1 MIKWWSRRSLRARL
15 TIAAT
20 NVMAAAIAAAAG
32 LLIWRVHDALIAGLD
47 AKASSQALE
56 VATTTAGSN
65 RPTMPASLAP
75 EAAAQVVSESGRVVV
90 SSTNLVGEPRLFTF
104 SPSPARTSLR
114 TVPATPLGDND
125 PYRVAAV
132 FTSGPD
138 GSRYVVYVG
147 LPIAE
152 VTTSITELTAALAL
166 GGPALA
172 AVLAG
177 VTWLLVGRALA
188 PVDVLRQQAADITVT
203 DLHER
208 VGVPPSD
215 DELARLAI
223 TLNELLARIESSLD
237 QQRQFVA
244 DAAHELRS
252 PVAAILA
259 QLEVEHS
266 YAVGATDPGAEAVI
280 REVRRLSQLVDD
292 LLALARLDASPR
304 RATVPV
310 DLDDVVLAEIDALRH
325 RTDLVLDAS
334 GVTAARV
341 QGDPGLL
348 MRVVRNLLDNAER
361 YARSRITVHL
371 DDSGGDAW
379 LIVADDGP
387 GIQEEQRQRIFER
400 FTRLEDG
407 RSRDAGGVGL
417 GLSIVHE
424 VVTAHEGSVRVEDN
438 LPGARFTIRLP
449 AAP

>member
-1 MIKWWSRRSLRARL
+1 MRARL

-20 NVMAAAIAAAAG
+20 TVMAAAIAAAAG
-32 LLIWRVHDALIAGLD
+32 LLIWRVHDALITGLD
-47 AKASSQALE
+47 ARATSQALE
-56 VATTTAGSN
+56 IATSAGN
-65 RPTMPASLAP
+65 ARPTMPATLAP
-75 EAAAQVVSESGRVVV
+75 GTAAQVVTESGRVAV
-90 SSTNLVGEPRLFTF
+90 SSTNLDGEPRLFTF
-104 SPSPARTSLR
+104 SPSPAQTELR
-114 TVPATPLGDND
+114 TIPATPLGDND

-132 FTSGPD
+132 SASGPD
-138 GSRYVVYVG
+138 GKRYVVYVG

-166 GGPALA
+166 GGPALV

-177 VTWLLVGRALA
+177 ITWLLVGRALA

-259 QLEVEHS
+259 QLEVAHS
-266 YAVGATDPGAEAVI
+266 YAAGAADPGTEAVI

-304 RATVPV
+304 RATVSV
-310 DLDDVVLAEIDALRH
+310 DLDDIVLAEIDALRH
-325 RTDLVLDAS
+325 RTNLVLDAS

-348 MRVVRNLLDNAER
+348 MRVMRNLLDNAAR
-361 YARSRITVHL
+361 YARSRITVQL
-371 DDSGGDAW
+371 DNSGGDAR
-379 LIVADDGP
+379 LVVADDGP

-407 RSRDAGGVGL
+407 RARDAGGVGL

-424 VVTAHEGSVRVEDN
+424 VVTAYEGSVRVEDN
-438 LPGARFTIRLP
+438 LPGARFTIHLP
-449 AAP
+449 VAP